1 MSLPPGD
8 RAVPHEPLVG
18 ALLRVPW
25 EAARDRLLDSLH
37 AAGFT
42 DLSLSHLAILLYPG
56 PQGLRPSELAAQ
68 RQMSRQAVN
77 YLLGQLEELG
87 YLERRDDPHD
97 QRSKLIVLTQR
108 GRKIIPV
115 MRNAMTALEREWSIG
130 LGPARFAELKDLLTD
145 LNALAARAPA

>member
-68 RQMSRQAVN
+68 RQMSRKQLNGAV
-77 YLLGQLEELG
+77 
-87 YLERRDDPHD
+87 
-97 QRSKLIVLTQR
+97 SLT
-108 GRKIIPV
+108 
-115 MRNAMTALEREWSIG
+115 N
-130 LGPARFAELKDLLTD
+130 
-145 LNALAARAPA
+145 